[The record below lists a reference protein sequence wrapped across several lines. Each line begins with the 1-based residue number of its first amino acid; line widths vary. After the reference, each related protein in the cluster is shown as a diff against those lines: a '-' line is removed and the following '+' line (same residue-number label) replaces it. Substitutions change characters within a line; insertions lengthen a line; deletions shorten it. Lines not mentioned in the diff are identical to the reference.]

1 MADRFSTIGLEQDG
15 FADPSKQYPRREYT
29 NVATTNLAAQGAK
42 ENDLYLGGGD
52 TDIDLELNPT
62 VASQYPLNNVR
73 ETVSGHV
80 TEIDD
85 TPGSERILFRHRTGA
100 GVEMRSD
107 GSVII
112 SSRHNT
118 IRVSGGDEKVIIEG
132 DGQISYNG
140 NLTLNVAGDF
150 DVRVGGNYNVHVAG
164 DEEREVRGSH
174 ISKVHRNHQTTVVK
188 NVSNYILG
196 SDTKTIYGDQHKI
209 IKGASNEYVEGDMQ
223 KLSGGTL
230 TTTAENE
237 IVMTAPNINIAAN
250 DLTAIGD
257 EGTIGGENII
267 MYNYNMY
274 TGHSIEAGD
283 TVDATTL
290 IASETMT
297 SKEFIGSLTG
307 NADTATQAGRA
318 GTAGALGAGGSA
330 GTKVTGTA
338 ATIDTTA
345 TELPTATIMSD
356 YLDNSSKGVRKIN
369 IDPGSIMKN
378 QIDKSTDYGG
388 IASYRLNTKEIRSK
402 LRDPQTLAN
411 KKFVGAQIAE
421 GKLSA
426 SYINAFPPATGR
438 KIGSDPAPRRGSI
451 PIGGSSAGATKR
463 FSK

>member
-1 MADRFSTIGLEQDG
+1 MADQFDTYGLEQDG
-15 FADPSKQYPRREYT
+15 FADPSKQYPRREYS

-42 ENDLYLGGGD
+42 ENDLYLGGAD
-52 TDIDLELNPT
+52 TNIDFELNPT
-62 VASQYPLNNVR
+62 TASQYPLNNVR
-73 ETVSGHV
+73 ETVSGHI

-118 IRVSGGDEKVIIEG
+118 IRVSGGDEKVVIEG

-140 NLTLNVAGDF
+140 NLSLNVAGDF

-196 SDTKTIYGDQHKI
+196 SDTKTIYGDQHRI
-209 IKGASNEYVEGDMQ
+209 IKGASNEYVEGNMQ

-230 TTTAENE
+230 TTTAEKE
-237 IVMTAPNINIAAN
+237 VIMTAPNINIAAD
-250 DLTAIGD
+250 DLTVIG
-257 EGTIGGENII
+257 EKGTIGGD
-267 MYNYNMY
+267 NMVY
-274 TGHSIEAGD
+274 YGNTAHIDRVNSVSMHASNSVHATVGMEAPTFNGN
-283 TVDATTL
+283 L
-290 IASETMT
+290 S
-297 SKEFIGSLTG
+297 G
-307 NADTATQAGRA
+307 NASTA
-318 GTAGALGAGGSA
+318 GTAGTAALGPSGGSA
-330 GTKVTGTA
+330 QSTVSLTP
-338 ATIDTTA
+338 ATNKTTVEPTEAIID
-345 TELPTATIMSD
+345 D
-356 YLDNSSKGVRKIN
+356 YLNNSNRGVRKIN
-369 IDPGSIMKN
+369 IDPSDIMKN
-378 QIDKSTDYGG
+378 QIDKSDDYGG
-388 IASYRLNTKEIRSK
+388 IASYKLNTKEIRSK

-426 SYINAFPPATGR
+426 TYINAFPPATGR
-438 KIGSDPAPRRGSI
+438 KIGAEPAPRRGRI
-451 PIGGSSAGATKR
+451 PIGGSSSGATKR